1 MFLIYHEP
9 IVNTVK
15 RLKNRKIN
23 KHCPVLV
30 YIYTEYFKFEF
41 ATNIYSY
48 DLCNFSPKTHHINA
62 LSFPKQT
69 GHILARAIR
78 SPASTTQRYE
88 RSLSSFSAGCANTLT
103 AVQMSASNS
112 TINGA
117 SGCRKPKK
125 RTTRSVRTKRT
136 SLCDTYQD
144 NKSLLLAHDI
154 GPVRK
159 KEEAFCGFMLPT
171 KKRTKRS
178 VYSFDQ

>member
-1 MFLIYHEP
+1 M
-9 IVNTVK
+9 
-15 RLKNRKIN
+15 
-23 KHCPVLV
+23 
-30 YIYTEYFKFEF
+30 YIYIEYFKFEF

-48 DLCNFSPKTHHINA
+48 DLCNFSPKSHHIIA

-103 AVQMSASNS
+103 AVRTSASNS
-112 TINGA
+112 TTNGA

-159 KEEAFCGFMLPT
+159 K
-171 KKRTKRS
+171 KKKHFAVLCDPQKREPKDLFILLINRLTFDC
-178 VYSFDQ
+178 VY